1 MMPTSAIKQQVVG
14 GKYATVGK
22 DGGEKGEGT
31 FSGREFKCRNIVDGW
46 RGGSESIIS
55 KI

>member
-22 DGGEKGEGT
+22 DGGEKGDVRSVAESLNVGISWT
-31 FSGREFKCRNIVDGW
+31 
-46 RGGSESIIS
+46 GGEVGVSLL
-55 KI
+55 